1 MVVIKKMKNNNYWWY
16 GEIEILINCWWQCK
30 MMWESLAVYQL
41 KLELSYDLVI
51 PLLGIY
57 PQRNKTC
64 PHKTHVWMFI
74 LLAII
79 APKCKQPK
87 RSSNDKWIN
96 KMWYICAT
104 EYYSAIKRNQ
114 VQICATNQWTLK
126 MWWKKPKTKGHT
138 YYIILFLSNVHMRPI

>member
-1 MVVIKKMKNNNYWWY
+1 MKNNNYWWY

-96 KMWYICAT
+96 KMWYICAMAYFLAIEKNEVLINATT
-104 EYYSAIKRNQ
+104 ETNLEKICWVKKKKRD
-114 VQICATNQWTLK
+114 
-126 MWWKKPKTKGHT
+126 TKVC
-138 YYIILFLSNVHMRPI
+138 ILYDSLSMKCPE